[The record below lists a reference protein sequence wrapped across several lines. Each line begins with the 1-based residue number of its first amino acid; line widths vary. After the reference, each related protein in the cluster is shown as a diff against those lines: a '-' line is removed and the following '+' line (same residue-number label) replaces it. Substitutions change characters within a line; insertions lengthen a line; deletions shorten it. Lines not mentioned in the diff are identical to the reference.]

1 MELEKYEKLKE
12 QNQKFEEAR
21 RILNFIDAQ
30 KIEIE
35 HLETYKIDVFEIEI
49 KPTSNSKN
57 KPRQSMFFT
66 GEQKNKILDVIIQ
79 KHEEHIQKLQ
89 EQFEKM

>member
-49 KPTSNSKN
+49 KPSSNSKN